1 MIDTAKLKEKIL
13 DLAIRGKLVP
23 QDPNDEPASVLLEKI
38 RAEKLQMVKEGKL
51 KQKDIK
57 DDTVIFVGED
67 NLHYEKFADGSIK
80 CIEEEIPFE
89 IPKSWAWCRINTIS
103 KNIFAGGDKPSLCVK
118 IQNNNCNIPIYS
130 NGIENNG
137 LYGFTDKAKVDE
149 PSITISARGTI
160 GFCCVREKPFVPIVR
175 LITIIPCN
183 QISVYYLSYVFN
195 KLTSN
200 GKGSSIPQLTVPD
213 VKPKLIPLP
222 PANEMNK
229 IVDCITNTLL
239 IIQKMNKEEAE
250 IKNISNLLKSKIL
263 DLAICGK
270 LVPQDPNDEPADVLL
285 ERIRKEKEELIK
297 QGKIKRDKKES
308 IIFKG
313 DDNSYY

>member
-80 CIEEEIPFE
+80 CIEDEIPFD
-89 IPKSWAWCRINTIS
+89 IPKSWVWCRINTIS
-103 KNIFAGGDKPSLCVK
+103 KNIFAGGDKPSICVK
-118 IQNNNCNIPIYS
+118 IQGNNCNIPIYS

-183 QISVYYLSYVFN
+183 QINVFYLSYVFN

-222 PANEMNK
+222 PTKEMNK

-239 IIQKMNKEEAE
+239 IIQKINKEEAE

-263 DLAICGK
+263 DLAIRGK

-285 ERIRKEKEELIK
+285 ALL
-297 QGKIKRDKKES
+297 S
-308 IIFKG
+308 LF
-313 DDNSYY
+313 